1 MTIDETITKQDLL
14 TYKDYLKEQMEGHGD
29 SNDPLDHQVYM
40 MKSHAYNSFV
50 AYWELEDKPDAIESY
65 SDSDLKGYRD
75 MLYSMCIGD

>member
-1 MTIDETITKQDLL
+1 MTIENTITKQDLL
-14 TYKDYLKEQMEGHGD
+14 IYKDYLKEQMERHGESKD
-29 SNDPLDHQVYM
+29 VLDHQMYLM
-40 MKSHAYNSFV
+40 ETHAYYSFV